1 MVVGITLSG
10 PLEWN
15 FPASLSAMV
24 NYQILTLEKLTG
36 AQGSSSSPH
45 LSCSDKLCPISS
57 LFTSFIQE
65 VIYDLDEEMFS
76 CCF

>member
-1 MVVGITLSG
+1 M
-10 PLEWN
+10 E
-15 FPASLSAMV
+15 
-24 NYQILTLEKLTG
+24 
-36 AQGSSSSPH
+36 
-45 LSCSDKLCPISS
+45 LSCFFVCNGELPDFDIGEVDWSTGLLLQPTSVMHNSSDKLCPISS